1 MQLTTT
7 ALIIPVY
14 NPLPG
19 WEQLLYH
26 RYSEL
31 KNTLQQTLQLC
42 IVNDGSTNGQF
53 HNAAQWLQQ
62 QDATIQIISVT
73 ANEGKGAAL
82 RTGVQTID
90 ADYYAFT
97 DVDFPYTTN
106 SAAAVINCIQ
116 SSSVDLAIG
125 NRDEQ
130 YYQQINQFR
139 AVLSKLVR
147 FFIRHLMRM
156 PFDDTQCGLKAFNKK
171 GKELFLATTIKTY
184 LFDMEFVL
192 LAVRAKAVVQTVP
205 VELRNDIHLSRMPV
219 KILVQELK
227 NFLKLLFR

>member
-19 WEQLLYH
+19 WEQLLYR
-26 RYSEL
+26 RYTEL
-31 KNTLQQTLQLC
+31 KNALQQNFHLC
-42 IVNDGSTNGQF
+42 IVNDGSTNNRFQ
-53 HNAAQWLQQ
+53 NAAQWLQQ
-62 QDATIQIISVT
+62 QDASIRIISLPV
-73 ANEGKGAAL
+73 NEGKGAAL
-82 RTGVQTID
+82 RTGLSAIE

-106 SAAAVINCIQ
+106 SAAAIISCIQ
-116 SSSVDLAIG
+116 SSAADLAIG

-130 YYQQINQFR
+130 YYRQINHFR

-147 FFIRHLMRM
+147 FFIRHLMRI
-156 PFDDTQCGLKAFNKK
+156 PFDDTQCGLKAFNQK
-171 GKELFLATTIKTY
+171 GKQLFLTTSVKTY

-192 LAVRAKAVVQTVP
+192 LAVRAKAHVQTVP
-205 VELRNDIHLSRMPV
+205 VELRNDIHLSHMPV
-219 KILVQELK
+219 KILIQELK
-227 NFLKLLFR
+227 NFLTLLFR